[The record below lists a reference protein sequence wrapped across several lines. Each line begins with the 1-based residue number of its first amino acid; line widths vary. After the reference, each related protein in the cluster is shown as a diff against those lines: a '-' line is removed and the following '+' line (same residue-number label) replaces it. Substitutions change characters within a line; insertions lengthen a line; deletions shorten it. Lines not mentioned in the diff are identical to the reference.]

1 MFTRRLV
8 QKIASPSACRQVGYS
23 KSTQVGA
30 RSFSAAAQE
39 SPVSDL
45 SASYI
50 ELEDKYG
57 AHNYHPLPVVLTKGE
72 GELHNIHINL
82 PFAVTVQN

>member
-8 QKIASPSACRQVGYS
+8 QKIAGPSACRQVGYS
-23 KSTQVGA
+23 QA
-30 RSFSAAAQE
+30 RSFSAAVQE

-72 GELHNIHINL
+72 GE
-82 PFAVTVQN
+82 

>member
-8 QKIASPSACRQVGYS
+8 QKIAGPSACRQVGYS
-23 KSTQVGA
+23 QVGA
-30 RSFSAAAQE
+30 RSFSAAVQE

>member
-8 QKIASPSACRQVGYS
+8 QKIAGPSACRQVGYS
-23 KSTQVGA
+23 QVEA
-30 RSFSAAAQE
+30 RSFSAAVQE

-57 AHNYHPLPVVLTKGE
+57 AHN
-72 GELHNIHINL
+72 
-82 PFAVTVQN
+82 